1 MNVFISLQVWI
12 NDALNHD
19 VVKQYHL
26 VQLQDSRL
34 EKAPLYADLYSD
46 FEKFEM
52 KRFFVTKSGKGFM
65 NKAFGLV
72 AFS

>member
-1 MNVFISLQVWI
+1 MNVFISWQVWI

-26 VQLQDSRL
+26 VKLQDSRL

-46 FEKFEM
+46 FKKFKM
-52 KRFFVTKSGKGFM
+52 KRFLLQNQVRV
-65 NKAFGLV
+65 L
-72 AFS
+72 